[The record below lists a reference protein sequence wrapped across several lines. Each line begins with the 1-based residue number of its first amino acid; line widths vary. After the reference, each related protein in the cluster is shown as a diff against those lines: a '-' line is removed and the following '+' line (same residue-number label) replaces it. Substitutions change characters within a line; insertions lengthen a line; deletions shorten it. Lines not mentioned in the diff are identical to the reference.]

1 MLSQSL
7 VFIIWDFDPRIYT
20 LAIFGG
26 EWPIAWYGLLFAASF
41 LGGQLV
47 MRYIYKR
54 DRKPVADLEILML
67 YVVLATVIGARL
79 GHYLFYEWELLVA
92 QPGRWLT
99 SMLSLPFEGLA
110 SHGATIVIPVALYL
124 YSRKRSDQPFLWV
137 VDRLVIAVSLGGA
150 LIRLG
155 NLLNSEIYGKPTTLP
170 WGFVFVRETD
180 PALLPL
186 VPRHP
191 TQLYES
197 LFCLFLL
204 ALTFAL
210 WKQKRYRLPNGFI
223 TGIFLILLF
232 GFRFLVEFLKTSQED
247 FENSMVL
254 NMGQIL
260 SIPAILV
267 GVIILLVIRRQNRP
281 VLTVNC

>member
-1 MLSQSL
+1 MVSHALG
-7 VFIIWDFDPRIYT
+7 FIVWDFDPRIYT
-20 LAIFGG
+20 LAIFGV
-26 EWPIAWYGLLFAASF
+26 EWPIAWYGLLFAVSF
-41 LGGQLV
+41 LGGQMM

-54 DRKPVADLEILML
+54 EQKPVADLEILIL
-67 YVVLATVIGARL
+67 YVGLATVIGARL
-79 GHYLFYEWELLVA
+79 GHYLFYEWELLIS
-92 QPGRWLT
+92 QPGQWLR

-110 SHGATIVIPVALYL
+110 SHGATIAIPVALYL
-124 YSRKRSDQPFLWV
+124 YSRKRPDQPFIWV

-186 VPRHP
+186 VSRHP

-197 LFCLFLL
+197 LFCLFLF
-204 ALTFAL
+204 ALTFYL
-210 WKQKRYRLPNGFI
+210 WKQKRRSLPDGFI

-232 GFRFLVEFLKTSQED
+232 SFRFLVEYLKTSQED
-247 FENSMVL
+247 FENSMQL

-260 SIPAILV
+260 SIPAILT
-267 GVIILLVIRRQNRP
+267 GVVLLLVIRRKNRP
-281 VLTVNC
+281 VFTVDF

>member
-1 MLSQSL
+1 MACQSL
-7 VFIIWDFDPRIYT
+7 GFIVWNFDSRIYT
-20 LAIFGG
+20 LDIFGI

-41 LGGQLV
+41 LGGQMV
-47 MRYIYKR
+47 MSYIYKR
-54 DRKPVADLEILML
+54 DQKPVSDLEALIL

-79 GHYLFYEWELLVA
+79 GHYLFYEWELLIS
-92 QPGRWLT
+92 QPRQWLK

-110 SHGATIVIPVALYL
+110 SHGATIAIPAALYL
-124 YSRKRSDQPFLWV
+124 YSRKRSDQPYLWV

-180 PALLPL
+180 PPLLPL

-197 LFCLFLL
+197 LFCLFLF

-210 WKQKRYRLPNGFI
+210 WKQKRRPLPNGFV

-232 GFRFLVEFLKTSQED
+232 SFRFLVEFLKTSQED
-247 FENSMVL
+247 FENSMLL

-267 GVIILLVIRRQNRP
+267 GVIILLVIRQKNRAIF
-281 VLTVNC
+281 TVDF

>member
-1 MLSQSL
+1 MLSHAL
-7 VFIIWDFDPRIYT
+7 VFITWDFDPRIYT
-20 LAIFGG
+20 LDIFGV
-26 EWPIAWYGLLFAASF
+26 EWPVAWYGLLFAASF
-41 LGGQLV
+41 LGGQMV
-47 MRYIYKR
+47 MSYIYKR
-54 DRKPVADLEILML
+54 DQKPVADLEILIL

-79 GHYLFYEWELLVA
+79 GHYLFYEWKLLVA
-92 QPGRWLT
+92 QPGWWLK

-110 SHGATIVIPVALYL
+110 SHGATIAIPAALYL

-137 VDRLVIAVSLGGA
+137 FDRLVIAVSLGGV

-204 ALTFAL
+204 ALTFSL
-210 WKQKRYRLPNGFI
+210 WKRKRHALANGFI
-223 TGIFLILLF
+223 SGIFLILLF
-232 GFRFLVEFLKTSQED
+232 SFRFLVEFLKTSQED

-260 SIPAILV
+260 SIPAILA

-281 VLTVNC
+281 IFTVNF